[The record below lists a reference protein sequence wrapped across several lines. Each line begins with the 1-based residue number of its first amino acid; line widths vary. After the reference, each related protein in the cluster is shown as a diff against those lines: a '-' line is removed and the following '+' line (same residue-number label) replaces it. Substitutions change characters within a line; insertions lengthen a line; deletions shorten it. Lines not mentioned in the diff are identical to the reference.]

1 MFNFLVGVACS
12 ATVLAALSAV
22 AVSGLRSG
30 DRPGDAWV
38 TPALADS
45 GRPDEARPVVA
56 AWVSN
61 KSASAVLAG
70 MTVRHARLWD
80 RWPGGGFSVRV
91 PRRTGRRRFRATSH
105 DTVGV
110 VPADATVPF
119 TVPIPRAT
127 VAAALAATAR
137 GYAVTVAVGQR
148 EGRLRVYRLR
158 VRGGGQPGPTVRAPL
173 DLSGGTRRGQ

>member
-1 MFNFLVGVACS
+1 MINFLVGVACS
-12 ATVLAALSAV
+12 AAVLAALCAV

-38 TPALADS
+38 TAALADS
-45 GRPDEARPVVA
+45 GQPDEARPVVA

-91 PRRTGRRRFRATSH
+91 PRRTARRFRATSH

-119 TVPIPRAT
+119 TVPIPAAT
-127 VAAALAATAR
+127 VAAALAAAAR
-137 GYAVTVAVGQR
+137 GYVLTVAVGQR

-158 VRGGGQPGPTVRAPL
+158 VRGGGEPGPTVRAPL
-173 DLSGGTRRGQ
+173 DLSAGTRRDQ